1 MQIAAVP
8 IRPIKHGRN
17 GKVWVLIKLLFFI
30 DFLLHSSYFFV
41 GCSTVGSTP
50 KNAQQSLTIP
60 VSVCWCYFPYTA
72 QMRLKDKGAIVP
84 TEAQAF
90 TKKAL
95 AQAWI
100 KR

>member
-8 IRPIKHGRN
+8 IRPIEHGRN
-17 GKVWVLIKLLFFI
+17 GKARVLIKLLFFNY
-30 DFLLHSSYFFV
+30 FLLHSSYFLWV
-41 GCSTVGSTP
+41 VAPCGSTP

-84 TEAQAF
+84 TEAQTF

>member
-1 MQIAAVP
+1 MGNQGAI
-8 IRPIKHGRN
+8 
-17 GKVWVLIKLLFFI
+17 
-30 DFLLHSSYFFV
+30 S
-41 GCSTVGSTP
+41 
-50 KNAQQSLTIP
+50 QQSLTIP
-60 VSVCWCYFPYTA
+60 VSVCWCYFLYTA